1 MRCSCACCPAVTM
14 VNVYALQSVAM
25 YVCMYVGSEECG
37 GVLILLQE
45 EIKFPARLSEVSKSV
60 LGKLLEK
67 DPSKRWVSER
77 EGKRG
82 GG

>member
-1 MRCSCACCPAVTM
+1 MFMCVLPCRNNGECVCLTVCS
-14 VNVYALQSVAM
+14 YIRM
-25 YVCMYVGSEECG
+25 YMGSEECG

-77 EGKRG
+77 ERKRG